1 MGAEKTLDAMLPL
14 VYDELR
20 LVAARYMSRERD
32 GHTLQPTA
40 LVHEA
45 FLQLQKQYAL
55 DFTNRAQVVGVAAR
69 LMRRVLL
76 HHAESR
82 GAEKRGGEAQVLS
95 LDAAIDGLQTQ
106 TAVPFADLHE
116 ALERLAEFDAAQAQI
131 VELRCF
137 GGLTIEETAEVMEI
151 SPATVKREWQVARL
165 WLKREL
171 EPRRGE

>member
-1 MGAEKTLDAMLPL
+1 MAQQKSLDAMMPI

-20 LVAARYMSRERD
+20 MVAARYMSRERE

-45 FLQLQKQYAL
+45 FLELREQYAV
-55 DFTNRAQVVGVAAR
+55 DFSNRAQVVGVAAR

-76 HHAESR
+76 HHAEAR
-82 GAEKRGGEAQVLS
+82 GAEKRGGAQTVVS
-95 LDAAIDGLQTQ
+95 LDAALDGLEAQ
-106 TAVPFADLHE
+106 TAVRFSDLEE
-116 ALERLAEFDAAQAQI
+116 ALGRLEALDPVQAQV

-137 GGLTIEETAEVMEI
+137 GGLTIEETAEVLAI
-151 SPATVKREWQVARL
+151 SPASVKREWQVARL

-171 EPRRGE
+171 GPARRA

>member
-1 MGAEKTLDAMLPL
+1 MSAEKSLDAMLPL

-20 LVAARYMSRERD
+20 LVAARYMSHERQ

-45 FLQLQKQYAL
+45 FLQLQKQYAV
-55 DFTNRAQVVGVAAR
+55 DFTNRAQFVGVAAR

-76 HHAESR
+76 HHAEKR
-82 GAEKRGGEAQVLS
+82 GAEKRTPLS
-95 LDAAIDGLQTQ
+95 VDTALDGLQAQ

-116 ALERLAEFDAAQAQI
+116 ALERLAELDPEQAQI

-137 GGLTIEETAEVMEI
+137 GGLTIEETAAVMEV

-171 EPRRGE
+171 E

>member
-1 MGAEKTLDAMLPL
+1 MGAEKSLEAMLPL

-20 LVAARYMSRERD
+20 MVAARYMSRERD

-45 FLQLQKQYAL
+45 FLELQKQYSV
-55 DFTNRAQVVGVAAR
+55 DFSNRAQFVGVAAR

-76 HHAESR
+76 HHAEAR
-82 GAEKRGGEAQVLS
+82 GTEKRGGALQVVS
-95 LDAAIDGLQTQ
+95 LDAAIDGLQAQ
-106 TAVPFADLHE
+106 TAVPFEDLHA
-116 ALERLAEFDAAQAQI
+116 ALERLGEMDSRQAQI
-131 VELRCF
+131 VEVRCF
-137 GGLTIEETAEVMEI
+137 GGLTIEETAEVMEL

-171 EPRRGE
+171 GGQ

>member
-1 MGAEKTLDAMLPL
+1 MGAEKSLEAMLPL

-20 LVAARYMSRERD
+20 MVAARYMSRERE

-45 FLQLQKQYAL
+45 FLELQKQYAV
-55 DFTNRAQVVGVAAR
+55 DFSNRAQFVGVAAR

-76 HHAESR
+76 HHAEAR
-82 GAEKRGGEAQVLS
+82 GAEKRGGEAAVLS
-95 LDAAIDGLQTQ
+95 LDTAIDGLEAQA
-106 TAVPFADLHE
+106 AVPFADLHA
-116 ALERLAEFDAAQAQI
+116 ALERLAAMDPRQAQV

-137 GGLTIEETAEVMEI
+137 GGLTIEETAEAMEL
-151 SPATVKREWQVARL
+151 SVATVKREWQVARL

-171 EPRRGE
+171 GGA